1 MAIYLSYVH
10 HAIPPHQDNEYIV
23 ATVTDGKGNF
33 TIIAGYIPPKAK
45 FDEGYLTDILSK
57 KDSSYAKFLIQQ
69 EPNIPKQF
77 ETPKLAD
84 VPPWTLTC
92 PTISLNIDGI
102 QKKAS
107 TAQTV
112 LKQLTLSLININHR
126 FRTHIYTD
134 GSTTHQSSAAGVVIP
149 MEQVVLK
156 FRLGHRTSSTVS
168 ELVAIRE
175 SLKYI
180 IRTEP
185 RAWSVFTDSKA
196 ALQSMQHYL
205 RRGANEQ
212 LTFTVVSLCQQAQ
225 QAGHHIH
232 FQWIPSHCGV
242 PGNEAADQAAKS
254 GHDNISSISVPYSRT
269 DAGATVFWVGK
280 KIGAALWA
288 SPSHHYPRL
297 YNIDPELKFR
307 PPRNLTRKTE
317 SVLHRI
323 RLGVAFTYKYLH
335 CIGKKP
341 SANCLICEE
350 VESLEHLLCTCTIY
364 DVEREVLTEELSQLD
379 SRPFSLQKIL
389 GAWESPEKLAD
400 ATKYLLR
407 FLRDTQL
414 ICRL

>member
-69 EPNIPKQF
+69 EPSIPKQF

-102 QKKAS
+102 HKKAS

-156 FRLGHRTSSTVS
+156 FRLDHRTSSTVS

-196 ALQSMQHYL
+196 ALQSVQHYL

-225 QAGHHIH
+225 RAGHQIH

-242 PGNEAADQAAKS
+242 PGNEAADQAA
-254 GHDNISSISVPYSRT
+254 
-269 DAGATVFWVGK
+269 
-280 KIGAALWA
+280 
-288 SPSHHYPRL
+288 
-297 YNIDPELKFR
+297 
-307 PPRNLTRKTE
+307 
-317 SVLHRI
+317 
-323 RLGVAFTYKYLH
+323 
-335 CIGKKP
+335 
-341 SANCLICEE
+341 
-350 VESLEHLLCTCTIY
+350 
-364 DVEREVLTEELSQLD
+364 
-379 SRPFSLQKIL
+379 
-389 GAWESPEKLAD
+389 
-400 ATKYLLR
+400 
-407 FLRDTQL
+407 
-414 ICRL
+414 